1 MFGGGVN
8 DVHQSSDIISV
19 ADTNDDFNVS
29 SDYLQSDDFYNG
41 IGHDFAFLDFSEL
54 PSAQMLKSVSS
65 IQIDGL
71 PLIDIDTTSISDNE
85 AQTESLY
92 AKFTDAV
99 TVTVH

>member
-1 MFGGGVN
+1 
-8 DVHQSSDIISV
+8 
-19 ADTNDDFNVS
+19 
-29 SDYLQSDDFYNG
+29 
-41 IGHDFAFLDFSEL
+41 
-54 PSAQMLKSVSS
+54 MLKSVSS

-99 TVTVH
+99 N